1 MFGCIL
7 NYMLFERGYM
17 NKRLLQ
23 IVMYNYFTY
32 CLFSVVVFLPI
43 AVYEVSK
50 ASVKTV
56 VGLWQANAFSVK
68 EFDAEKKHLK
78 AQGVI

>member
-32 CLFSVVVFLPI
+32 CLFSVVVCLPI
-43 AVYEVSK
+43 MIYEVAK
-50 ASVKTV
+50 AAIKTV
-56 VGLWQANAFSVK
+56 VGLWQANAWSVK
-68 EFDAEKKHLK
+68 EFEAEKEHLK
-78 AQGVI
+78 EQGVI

>member
-1 MFGCIL
+1 
-7 NYMLFERGYM
+7 M

-43 AVYEVSK
+43 VVYEVAK
-50 ASVKTV
+50 AAIKTV
-56 VGLWQANAFSVK
+56 VGLWQANAWTVK
-68 EFDAEKKHLK
+68 EFEAEKKHLK
-78 AQGVI
+78 GQGMI

>member
-1 MFGCIL
+1 
-7 NYMLFERGYM
+7 M

-23 IVMYNYFTY
+23 VVMYNYFTY
-32 CLFSVVVFLPI
+32 CLFSVVVCLPI
-43 AVYEVSK
+43 TVYAVTKEVI
-50 ASVKTV
+50 KTV
-56 VGLWQANAFSVK
+56 VGLWQCNAWSVK

>member
-1 MFGCIL
+1 
-7 NYMLFERGYM
+7 M

-23 IVMYNYFTY
+23 IVLHNYFTY

-43 AVYEVSK
+43 AGYEVAK
-50 ASVKTV
+50 AAIKTV
-56 VGLWQANAFSVK
+56 VGLWQCNAWSIK

-78 AQGVI
+78 SQGVI